1 MSLLTIM
8 ATALP
13 LIAALGVAWFTVRN
27 ISRLTP
33 VESPRQPLEEP
44 VFFTVQELG
53 RIEGTLPNLIRVLV
67 VANKIEKPEGELGR
81 AVESNFSR
89 GVRYL
94 FLISSSKAASE
105 KLGYYKLFEA
115 YAQIRG
121 SAKDMLGIKALP
133 FEWNDYPIIF
143 YQTRDDTGVLASI
156 AFRGTELL
164 EGIANYYE
172 RVPAAYAHT
181 IATSLLADAP
191 EEVNVS
197 EIPGRDEFDKG
208 TTLDL
213 VHNYT
218 ATRSAQ
224 SKKSIMN

>member
-13 LIAALGVAWFTVRN
+13 LIAAIAVAWFTLQN

-33 VESPRQPLEEP
+33 IESPRHRLEGPL
-44 VFFTVQELG
+44 FFTVEELG
-53 RIEGTLPNLIRVLV
+53 RIEGTLPNLVRVLV

-115 YAQIRG
+115 YAEIRG
-121 SAKDMLGIKALP
+121 SAKDTLDIKALP
-133 FEWNDYPIIF
+133 FEWDDYPIIF

-191 EEVNVS
+191 ADVNVS
-197 EIPGRDEFDKG
+197 EIPGRSEFDNG
-208 TTLDL
+208 TALNVVRID
-213 VHNYT
+213 T

-224 SKKSIMN
+224 SKTSIRN